1 MKTTY
6 RHIWYY
12 WNDAD
17 EDMPD
22 IATISVGTPP
32 ESGTIE
38 DMQTMYHFTDK
49 EWDTIEKRIR
59 SGKKISPRG
68 CDFTITDIDGP
79 A

>member
-1 MKTTY
+1 
-6 RHIWYY
+6 
-12 WNDAD
+12 
-17 EDMPD
+17 
-22 IATISVGTPP
+22 
-32 ESGTIE
+32 
-38 DMQTMYHFTDK
+38 MYHFTDK